1 MKSIF
6 LTYDGMLDQ
15 LGESQILPYLSSL
28 SLNDNKVHIISFE
41 KYKSLK
47 DLNIKLDELNS
58 LGISWT
64 YLRFSESRNPFIKGF
79 DLLKCF
85 FVIIKTVITFKPD
98 FIHARGHPMA
108 LLALIFNKILRIKY
122 IFDFR
127 GLWADERITKG
138 GWNME
143 LFWHR
148 VHFRTFK
155 RIEQF
160 SLKHSSAIVFL
171 TRKVKDELIK
181 PSVKDTRIFRIIPC
195 ASDYDLFNILE
206 NKQNI
211 LDKFKFNISDELI
224 ISYLGSIGP
233 MYRFDKY
240 VELVFLCSQLKINIK
255 DLIITKELDLAR
267 KIITKKFGNNSLDSY
282 FFYSAQ
288 RSEVPKL
295 VAVSDYVVAF
305 YTNAYSMISV
315 SPTKIGEALACGTPV
330 IANQGIGDTD
340 KIIQQVNGGIII
352 PDFSEESLRNS
363 IKSFSSISQNERK
376 ILREKSRS
384 IFGLE
389 HAASEYQSIYENLN
403 REK

>member
-15 LGESQILPYLSSL
+15 LGESQILPYLNSL

-148 VHFRTFK
+148 VQFRTFK

-211 LDKFKFNISDELI
+211 LDKFKLNISDELI

-255 DLIITKELDLAR
+255 GLIITKELDLAR

-288 RSEVPKL
+288 
-295 VAVSDYVVAF
+295 
-305 YTNAYSMISV
+305 N
-315 SPTKIGEALACGTPV
+315 
-330 IANQGIGDTD
+330 
-340 KIIQQVNGGIII
+340 
-352 PDFSEESLRNS
+352 
-363 IKSFSSISQNERK
+363 
-376 ILREKSRS
+376 
-384 IFGLE
+384 
-389 HAASEYQSIYENLN
+389 
-403 REK
+403 